1 MSTRSDRYSSVA
13 IALHWLIA
21 LSILFQIMLG
31 WRMDDDSKSASVY
44 LVYQLHKSVG
54 ITILLLSLARLVWR
68 LTHPAP
74 PLPAHLRPWERGL
87 AHLTHIGFYAIM
99 IGLPVTGWIMVSASR
114 TNIPT
119 LLFGVVPWPH
129 LPGIPELAAAPKH
142 IWHQI
147 GELGHGLLAKLTY
160 LLLILHVGG
169 ALKHQII
176 DRDSTLS
183 RMLPGVR
190 TGRVFDPIAILA
202 AIVVLIPIA
211 GGQLVFRSAPHPAT
225 PVSPSPVSPSPVSP
239 NPVSPNPETAS
250 APPATPVAAAQIPQ
264 AVPVSATPAP
274 LAKWSVDKG
283 SSLGFTTSWSGQPV
297 TGQFSKWTAVISFS
311 PDDLAHS
318 SVTVH
323 VDPASA
329 STGDPQR
336 DQTLPTEDW
345 LNTARFPEAVFSA
358 TGWQK
363 SAMGYRANGTL
374 SLKGVTRPVQLTFA
388 LKLNG
393 DKARAT
399 GTARLD
405 RTAFGVG
412 QGEMGGTDQIPAAVT
427 VDFALSARR
436 LP

>member
-74 PLPAHLRPWERGL
+74 PLPAHLKPWERLL
-87 AHLTHIGFYAIM
+87 ANLTHIGFYAIM

-142 IWHQI
+142 VWHQI

-160 LLLILHVGG
+160 GLLILHVGG
-169 ALKHQII
+169 ALKHQVI

-202 AIVVLIPIA
+202 AIVVLIPIV
-211 GGQLVFRSAPHPAT
+211 GGQLVFRTAPHPAA
-225 PVSPSPVSPSPVSP
+225 PV
-239 NPVSPNPETAS
+239 S
-250 APPATPVAAAQIPQ
+250 APPETVSAPPREPPVMTTKPAEAT
-264 AVPVSATPAP
+264 PVSATPAP
-274 LAKWSVDKG
+274 LARWSVDQG

-297 TGQFSKWTAVISFS
+297 TGQFAKWTAAISFS

-345 LNTARFPEAVFSA
+345 LNTAKFPEAVFSA

-363 SAMGYRANGTL
+363 SGSGYRANGTL
-374 SLKGVTRPVQLTFA
+374 SLKGVTRPVHLTFA

-399 GTARLD
+399 GTAHLD

-427 VDFALSARR
+427 VNFALSAHR